1 MVDKYTSQD
10 QWEAAAKKALGKEHE
25 IPARWDACKDS
36 IIAFCDAAG
45 DNNPLYIDEEYARK
59 SRFGEITAPLMF
71 LYKVRNC
78 NIGHAPLGPCLPYLP
93 FEGINAPLAI
103 VNFETAH
110 PIYVGDRFTVRTKIT
125 DVYRK
130 QTKSRGM
137 GVWVEMEA
145 RYFNQRK
152 ELVGTIWMTEPMLVT
167 PPVPRVEHPPVGFN
181 EDDPE
186 NPDRLALERTRRGA
200 EPRYWEDVEVG
211 DELTPLR
218 KGLATSSESARWS
231 IACHLGQRILST
243 THGDREI
250 INGWSVDSLA
260 GTGGGGVGQQRAAW
274 LAQLVTDWMGDEG
287 TIKKLWSQ
295 MRKPYNAGDINV
307 CKGKVTK
314 KYIEADEH
322 LLDCDI
328 WVESQRGVY
337 TPGRATVALPS
348 KKKG

>member
-1 MVDKYTSQD
+1 MVDKYTSLD
-10 QWEAAAKKALGKEHE
+10 QWEAAAKERLGEEYE
-25 IPARWDACKDS
+25 IPTKCEASKDS
-36 IIAFCDAAG
+36 ILMFCDAAG

-71 LYKVRNC
+71 LDKVRNC
-78 NIGHAPLGPCLPYLP
+78 NIGHAPLGLGIPYLP
-93 FEGINAPLAI
+93 FEGISAPLAV

-110 PIYVGDRFTVRTKIT
+110 PIYVGDRFTVRTKIS
-125 DVYRK
+125 DIYRK

-145 RYFNQRK
+145 HYFNQRK
-152 ELVGTIWMTEPMLVT
+152 ELVGTIWMTEPMFVS
-167 PPVPRVEHPPVGFN
+167 PPGPEVGELPIIFD

-211 DELTPLR
+211 EQLTPLR
-218 KGLATSSESARWS
+218 KGLSTVSEAARWRMYCHIGPRMLLLYRETTNGMAVAS
-231 IACHLGQRILST
+231 I
-243 THGDREI
+243 
-250 INGWSVDSLA
+250 
-260 GTGGGGVGQQRAAW
+260 GGGNGGPGQQRTAW
-274 LAQLVTDWMGDEG
+274 LSQLVTDWIGDDG
-287 TIKKLWSQ
+287 TLKKLWSQ
-295 MRKPYNAGDINV
+295 MRVPYRLGDINV

-314 KYIEADEH
+314 KYIEAGEH

-328 WVESQRGVY
+328 WVESQRGVS

-348 KKKG
+348 KKKV